1 MFRTTNVQNKWKIGP
16 SEGILFHFPPETP
29 FSAGNAPALTSPAKR
44 SAAPS
49 PAGVRSV
56 VPRVDPFGFRIDP
69 FGFRIAPFGSC
80 MIPLRPAPSLSR
92 PILTPARL
100 PLLYPGARITHS
112 CSRVAPAAT
121 PFARQ
126 SRHGGEEQKKSAFFW
141 SIRKIFTTFTPYCSN
156 NLVSAPQ
163 RFARRI
169 RLSSHPGIPMTGDV
183 PAAGSEQHTETT
195 YLSIFNQ
202 KTQKHE
208 KIRHPSPDVVLC
220 AHCRSAG

>member
-1 MFRTTNVQNKWKIGP
+1 MENRVLGGHII
-16 SEGILFHFPPETP
+16 S
-29 FSAGNAPALTSPAKR
+29 FSAGNTLFCRKRPRPDLSGEALRRTVSGR
-44 SAAPS
+44 
-49 PAGVRSV
+49 R
-56 VPRVDPFGFRIDP
+56 
-69 FGFRIAPFGSC
+69 
-80 MIPLRPAPSLSR
+80 PLRRSSRRPVRLPHRTVRFLHDPAPPGSFIVPPHPHAGTTATPLSR
-92 PILTPARL
+92 CPHP
-100 PLLYPGARITHS
+100 PLLFSRRSGNHS
-112 CSRVAPAAT
+112 FRPAE
-121 PFARQ
+121 PPR
-126 SRHGGEEQKKSAFFW
+126 RPEQKNRLFFGVFVKFLLLLQ
-141 SIRKIFTTFTPYCSN
+141 RD

>member
-49 PAGVRSV
+49 PAYVRSV

-69 FGFRIAPFGSC
+69 FGFRIDPFGSC

-112 CSRVAPAAT
+112 CSRVAPATT
-121 PFARQ
+121 PSARQ
-126 SRHGGEEQKKSAFFW
+126 SRQGGEEQKKSAFFW
-141 SIRKIFTTFTPYCSN
+141 SIRKIFTTFTPYCSD

-183 PAAGSEQHTETT
+183 PAAGSEQHTETI
-195 YLSIFNQ
+195 YL
-202 KTQKHE
+202 
-208 KIRHPSPDVVLC
+208 
-220 AHCRSAG
+220 

>member
-16 SEGILFHFPPETP
+16 SESILFHFPPKTP
-29 FSAGNAPALTSPAKR
+29 LSAENVPALISAAER

-49 PAGVRSV
+49 PACTCSVRLPQRPIRL
-56 VPRVDPFGFRIDP
+56 PRRPVRLPHRP
-69 FGFRIAPFGSC
+69 VQLPH
-80 MIPLRPAPSLSR
+80 RPAPSSR
-92 PILTPARL
+92 RHDCHSSLPVPASPTPVLASLRQ
-100 PLLYPGARITHS
+100 PLLPPGR
-112 CSRVAPAAT
+112 AAKET
-121 PFARQ
+121 
-126 SRHGGEEQKKSAFFW
+126 GTKKSAFFW
-141 SIRKIFTTFTPYCSN
+141 SFRKIFTTFTTYCSD

-183 PAAGSEQHTETT
+183 PAVGSEQHTETI

>member
-49 PAGVRSV
+49 PACVRSV
-56 VPRVDPFGFRIDP
+56 VPRVDPFGFRIDPFGFRIAP

-100 PLLYPGARITHS
+100 PLLYPGARIIPLLFSRRSGSHS
-112 CSRVAPAAT
+112 FCPAE
-121 PFARQ
+121 PPWR
-126 SRHGGEEQKKSAFFW
+126 
-141 SIRKIFTTFTPYCSN
+141 
-156 NLVSAPQ
+156 
-163 RFARRI
+163 
-169 RLSSHPGIPMTGDV
+169 
-183 PAAGSEQHTETT
+183 
-195 YLSIFNQ
+195 
-202 KTQKHE
+202 
-208 KIRHPSPDVVLC
+208 
-220 AHCRSAG
+220 

>member
-16 SEGILFHFPPETP
+16 SEGILFHFPPKTP
-29 FSAGNAPALTSPAKR
+29 LSAENVPALISAAER

-49 PAGVRSV
+49 PACVRSV

-100 PLLYPGARITHS
+100 PLSSPGAHITAA
-112 CSRVAPAAT
+112 CFRVAPATT
-121 PFARQ
+121 PFVRQ
-126 SRHGGEEQKKSAFFW
+126 SRQGDWNKKNSAFFW
-141 SIRKIFTTFTPYCSN
+141 SFRKIFTTFTTYCSD

-183 PAAGSEQHTETT
+183 PAAGSEQHTETI
-195 YLSIFNQ
+195 YL
-202 KTQKHE
+202 
-208 KIRHPSPDVVLC
+208 
-220 AHCRSAG
+220 

>member
-1 MFRTTNVQNKWKIGP
+1 MENRALGGHIISFSAGNT
-16 SEGILFHFPPETP
+16 L
-29 FSAGNAPALTSPAKR
+29 SAGNAPALTSPAKR

-49 PAGVRSV
+49 PACVRSV

-112 CSRVAPAAT
+112 CSRVAPATT
-121 PFARQ
+121 PSARQ
-126 SRHGGEEQKKSAFFW
+126 SHQGDWNKKIGFFW
-141 SIRKIFTTFTPYCSN
+141 SFRKIFTTFTIYCSD

-169 RLSSHPGIPMTGDV
+169 RLSSHPGNSDDG
-183 PAAGSEQHTETT
+183 
-195 YLSIFNQ
+195 
-202 KTQKHE
+202 
-208 KIRHPSPDVVLC
+208 
-220 AHCRSAG
+220 

>member
-16 SEGILFHFPPETP
+16 SEGILFHFPPKTP
-29 FSAGNAPALTSPAKR
+29 LSAGNIPALISAAKR

-56 VPRVDPFGFRIDP
+56 VPRVDP

-100 PLLYPGARITHS
+100 PLLSPGARIPHS

-141 SIRKIFTTFTPYCSN
+141 SFRKIFTTFTTYCSD

>member
-49 PAGVRSV
+49 PACVRSV
-56 VPRVDPFGFRIDP
+56 VPRVDPFGFRIVP
-69 FGFRIAPFGSC
+69 FDSC

-112 CSRVAPAAT
+112 CSRVAPATT
-121 PFARQ
+121 PSARQ

-141 SIRKIFTTFTPYCSN
+141 SIRKIFTTFTTYYSD
-156 NLVSAPQ
+156 NLVPALQ

-169 RLSSHPGIPMTGDV
+169 RLSSHPGNSDDG
-183 PAAGSEQHTETT
+183 
-195 YLSIFNQ
+195 
-202 KTQKHE
+202 
-208 KIRHPSPDVVLC
+208 
-220 AHCRSAG
+220 

>member
-1 MFRTTNVQNKWKIGP
+1 MFRTTNVQNKWKIGS
-16 SEGILFHFPPETP
+16 SEGILFHFPPKTP
-29 FSAGNAPALTSPAKR
+29 LSAGNAPALTSPAKR

-49 PAGVRSV
+49 PACVRSV

-141 SIRKIFTTFTPYCSN
+141 SIRIVKFLLLLHHIAVTTLYPRRN
-156 NLVSAPQ
+156 GLHAASASLLT
-163 RFARRI
+163 REFR
-169 RLSSHPGIPMTGDV
+169 
-183 PAAGSEQHTETT
+183 
-195 YLSIFNQ
+195 
-202 KTQKHE
+202 
-208 KIRHPSPDVVLC
+208 
-220 AHCRSAG
+220 